1 MSYKRWCYGIYHN
14 KYHYMGD
21 ADCMNAAFLMD
32 VAAYFIGPVR
42 LVYEN
47 TVEEFFLMP

>member
-1 MSYKRWCYGIYHN
+1 
-14 KYHYMGD
+14 MGD

-47 TVEEFFLMP
+47 TVEEFSLMPYDGPAGKFFAEFMAF